1 MDNRPSDD
9 VARGRWL
16 AITVTRIAG
25 VVMVVVGI
33 FGLQGVIDYPDIAAY
48 ALIGVGLVDVF
59 VIPQVLARKWRSPP
73 E

>member
-1 MDNRPSDD
+1 MDDRVSDD
-9 VARGRWL
+9 VARGRWM

-33 FGLQGVIDYPDIAAY
+33 FGLQRVIDLPEIAAY
-48 ALIGVGLVDVF
+48 GLIVIGLLDVF
-59 VIPQVLARKWRSPP
+59 LIPQLLARKWRSHR